1 MAGGV
6 TSRHG
11 ASARWPIRWRK
22 VSTLIWSEPLTT
34 SSACHQPASPQLEQE
49 QGLLPFY
56 VDEGQW
62 AREPRGGTGEG
73 RDT

>member
-11 ASARWPIRWRK
+11 ASARWPVRRRK

-49 QGLLPFY
+49 QGPLPFY
-56 VDEGQW
+56 MDEGQW
-62 AREPRGGTGEG
+62 ARGTQG
-73 RDT
+73 RDG